1 MNAGVFLCLLFG
13 LIPVAGVLY
22 LVFTGQSQTQRATPL
37 FEALRA
43 FAAYHSARLEE
54 IEVLKTVQVKAH
66 CEVAGEACFVQLGW
80 EHSDFTLRLHVELTG
95 LTQEGFEECWDR
107 DWVRYLK
114 RDYDQRIYVSSTSH
128 GTSLSG
134 PAHSL
139 REVFAEVDRAEMAL
153 LFGAPAPERARRGSR
168 PLRGVPRPPPH
179 GGAGAQTGR
188 LGPPGQVQPPPLRR
202 GAERSSGPGR
212 TPVRGQGHG
221 LGSARAALQLLP
233 RGSDRRR
240 RGPGQDLRRLQ
251 LQPPRRLPRG
261 ARRVLHGG
269 LPQQSARGPSP
280 RRLGWI
286 SSIPPSEEDAPLG

>member
-1 MNAGVFLCLLFG
+1 MNAGVLLCLLLG
-13 LIPVAGVLY
+13 LLPVAGVLY
-22 LVFTGQSQTQRATPL
+22 LLFTGQSQTQRTTPL

-80 EHSDFTLRLHVELTG
+80 EHSDFTLRLQVELTG

-153 LFGAPAPERARRGSR
+153 LFGAPTQGPGKEHRRLSVRDGGLALCGEFPEPRHMEELEAKLVALVRLAKFSRRPFGEEQSAAPAQVGPQSVGKVMVSVQPGQRCSFCREDLIGGDRGPVKTCAACSSSLHAACLMEHGGCCTVGCRNNPREARR
-168 PLRGVPRPPPH
+168 P
-179 GGAGAQTGR
+179 GA
-188 LGPPGQVQPPPLRR
+188 
-202 GAERSSGPGR
+202 
-212 TPVRGQGHG
+212 
-221 LGSARAALQLLP
+221 
-233 RGSDRRR
+233 
-240 RGPGQDLRRLQ
+240 
-251 LQPPRRLPRG
+251 
-261 ARRVLHGG
+261 
-269 LPQQSARGPSP
+269 
-280 RRLGWI
+280 
-286 SSIPPSEEDAPLG
+286 